1 MPESTELHP
10 RIAAHAGP
18 GGEEGA
24 SLHPL
29 WQSVRRFFA
38 NALWWHYERG
48 SWQYDIICA
57 VILAFI
63 FLPRSWFNDRPQLQL
78 SDLRHVQGVVE
89 VGHVRS
95 EHTYQIDA
103 RLVES
108 MMADTST
115 PAEKPE
121 DAIRAILKRRLKRP
135 PTLRSF
141 EPIRDRNSVILGYT
155 VVVVQ

>member
-1 MPESTELHP
+1 MPESTDLSG
-10 RIAAHAGP
+10 IATHTRDGP
-18 GGEEGA
+18 GAA

-29 WQSVRRFFA
+29 WAGVKRFFA

-78 SDLRHVQGVVE
+78 SELRHVQGVVE
-89 VGHVRS
+89 VGHVRN

-103 RLVES
+103 RLVDS
-108 MMADTST
+108 ILSDKSAG
-115 PAEKPE
+115 AEKPE
-121 DAIRAILKRRLKRP
+121 DAIRAILQPRLKRRP
-135 PTLRSF
+135 MLKSF
-141 EPIRDRNSVILGYT
+141 EPIRDRNNVILGYT